1 MNKEEF
7 ISLMEVNNEKL
18 VNIMDK
24 RIEAKIEANNEK
36 LANIMDEK
44 IEANNEKLAKII
56 DEKIEANNVKI
67 ADIIDEKVDNS
78 TKEIASEIQLIL
90 RQINRKFLEIDG
102 KFSKFDEKFSKI
114 DKRFDELEEKI
125 DFNKSYFEKNYGQKI
140 EFLIDKI
147 KLNDQIRIMD
157 NKELEI
163 YLKHNQE
170 LLNSHDIRITNLENV
185 ANSN

>member
-7 ISLMEVNNEKL
+7 ISLMEINNEKL

-44 IEANNEKLAKII
+44 IEANNEKIANII
-56 DEKIEANNVKI
+56 DEKIASNNVKI

-90 RQINRKFLEIDG
+90 RQINSKFLEI
-102 KFSKFDEKFSKI
+102 DEKFSKI

-170 LLNSHDIRITNLENV
+170 LLNSHDIRITNLEKV